1 MSAPPRVI
9 LHVDMNSYFATVEQ
23 QANPL
28 LRGRPIVVGGSPDT
42 RTVVAAASVEAKK
55 FGIKSGMS
63 LPEALKLCPQV
74 ILVEGDQEKYSF
86 MTGKLITILER
97 YTPLLEIF
105 SIDEAFLDVTETHE
119 RFGGAVAIAMA
130 IKREMREKLGDW
142 MTCSIGIGPSKLVA
156 KLASDMKKPDGLVVV
171 EEKDVPGLLGQM
183 KLSDLCGIGDRM
195 ERRLVRTGID
205 TISKLRDTPESFLV
219 GKFGVI
225 GRVLHAMSLGE
236 DSSPVIPYYLE
247 PPVKSMGHHYTLP
260 RDITSPGEAMK
271 VLLLLAERVGR
282 RLRAGH
288 YAGRTVTFTVRT
300 HDLAFHSRQRTIGTY
315 IDDGYRIYQ
324 EACAIMRGLSFEG
337 RIRMLGVSVSN
348 LVQNYHQLSLFPG
361 ERRAG
366 ALLGALD
373 RLNDRFGEFTI
384 KRAALLETKLR
395 NRVGGFNGIL

>member
-28 LRGRPIVVGGSPDT
+28 LRGRPVVVGGSPDT

-86 MTGKLITILER
+86 MTQKLIALMER

-119 RFGGAVAIAMA
+119 RFGGAVAIAMD
-130 IKREMREKLGDW
+130 IKKVMKKKMGDW

-156 KLASDMKKPDGLVVV
+156 KLASDMKKPDGLIVA
-171 EEKDVPGLLGQM
+171 EGKDVPLLLEQM

-195 ERRLVRTGID
+195 ERRLIRAGID
-205 TISKLRDTPESFLV
+205 TIRKLRDTPESFLV
-219 GKFGVI
+219 GKFGII
-225 GRVLHAMSLGE
+225 GHVLHAMSLGE
-236 DSSPVIPYYLE
+236 DSSPVIPYTLE
-247 PPVKSMGHHYTLP
+247 LPVKSMGHHYTLP
-260 RDITSPGEAMK
+260 RDTASPDEAMR
-271 VLLLLAERVGR
+271 VLFLLAERVGR

-288 YAGRTVTFTVRT
+288 YAGKTVTFTVRT
-300 HDLAFHSRQRTIGTY
+300 HDLAFHSRQRTLSAH

-324 EACAIMRGLSFEG
+324 EACAIMKSLPFEG
-337 RIRMLGVSVSN
+337 RIRMLGVSVST
-348 LVQNYHQLSLFPG
+348 LVKNYHQISLFPR

-373 RLNDRFGEFTI
+373 RINDRYGEFTI
-384 KRAALLETKLR
+384 QRAALMETRLR
-395 NRVGGFNGIL
+395 NRVGGYNGII